1 MHVFLENAKCLSVAI
16 AATTACLD
24 ISLDLAKCLDPLFTA
39 LVFIELSYKLHV
51 SMHN

>member
-1 MHVFLENAKCLSVAI
+1 MHVFLENSKCLSVAI
-16 AATTACLD
+16 AATIACLD
-24 ISLDLAKCLDPLFTA
+24 IFLGFAKCLGPLFTA